1 MINNN
6 NFSQVNKFLISVFF
20 AFQSLGNHEF
30 DDGVK
35 GLVPYIN
42 ALKFPIVTAN
52 VDFSKE
58 PELQKTPLKPSTI
71 LTVAGIKIG
80 IIGYLTPETKII
92 SQTEN
97 VIFRNEVDALI
108 EESEKLKKQGIKTII
123 AVGHSG
129 FDMDKV
135 IAEKVPLIDIVVGGH
150 TNTFLYNGPQ
160 PSIETPEGLY
170 PTVIVQPSGKK
181 VPVVQ
186 AYAYTKYM
194 GVLNITIDDDGKV
207 ISFKGQPMLLN
218 STVPQE
224 PDVLQVLEKYRP
236 IVDELD
242 KAIVGRTRVV
252 LDANDCRIKECNF
265 GNLIADAFVAYK
277 SYFYG
282 GSYWTDTPIAIQN
295 GGGIRNS
302 IDARHKSGNITR
314 GDILACLPFDNR
326 MIAVSLNGT
335 DLIEMLETSIR
346 SNGETSRGEYL
357 QFSGLQVV
365 YDKSKPV
372 GHRVVS
378 AKARC
383 AMCTVPIFEPVLPK
397 KEYRFMVTQFM
408 LNGGDGYTVLTNKA
422 FKINPEDL
430 NDAEV
435 VSWYLDKYNPVFPEI
450 NGRIKD
456 LANEK
461 EDRLNTYSTS
471 SKNRNNYFYIIAL
484 LIVFTRYF

>member
-1 MINNN
+1 M
-6 NFSQVNKFLISVFF
+6 
-20 AFQSLGNHEF
+20 FQSLGNHEF

-35 GLVPYIN
+35 GLVPYLN

-71 LTVAGIKIG
+71 LNVAGIKIG
-80 IIGYLTPETKII
+80 VIGYLTPETQII
-92 SQTEN
+92 SQTEK
-97 VIFRNEVDALI
+97 VIFRDEVEALI

-129 FDMDKV
+129 FEMDKI
-135 IAEKVPLIDIVVGGH
+135 IAEKVPLIDVVVGGH

-160 PSIETPEGLY
+160 PDIEIPEGLY

-194 GVLNITIDDDGKV
+194 GVLKIKIDDNGRV
-207 ISFKGQPMLLN
+207 TSFKGQPMLLN
-218 STVPQE
+218 STIPQE
-224 PDVLQVLEKYRP
+224 ADVLKVLEKYRP
-236 IVDELD
+236 AVDELD
-242 KAIVGRTRVV
+242 KSIVGRTRVV
-252 LDANDCRIKECNF
+252 LDANDCRKKECNF

-282 GSYWTDTPIAIQN
+282 GSYWTDTPIAVQN

-314 GDILACLPFDNR
+314 GDILGCLPFDNR
-326 MIAVSLNGT
+326 IIAISLNGT

-357 QFSGLQVV
+357 QVSGLQVV
-365 YDKSKPV
+365 YDTSRPV

-383 AMCTVPIFEPVLPK
+383 AMCTVPVYESVLPT
-397 KEYRFMVTQFM
+397 KEYRLMVTQFM

-422 FKINPEDL
+422 FKISPEDL

-435 VSWYLDKYNPVFPEI
+435 VSWYLDKYNPVFPEV
-450 NGRIKD
+450 NGRIRD
-456 LANEK
+456 VTVDK
-461 EDRLNTYSTS
+461 EDKMAVRSLGH
-471 SKNRNNYFYIIAL
+471 RNKMDYFYFIGWS
-484 LIVFTRYF
+484 IVLVQYV